1 MDETARGETTVS
13 ERIVD
18 VWDDPASGL
27 TAADFGRWPA
37 PSGDAR
43 IDPDEFAPLLQGALN
58 NGDIS
63 LPVYLVGRC
72 STFPEASGHTPFAA
86 RIIDFVPF
94 VVSAHPETGEPRVT
108 TITKKPI
115 REIVESTSLPA
126 FDSVEREECATKATG
141 GYVDLQMSN
150 AGEPTARIGFVWNA
164 EVSKEDAYA
173 RANAVLAAIERCR
186 SGTQLGDDKALPP
199 GECSTRSAPSSNQAT

>member
-1 MDETARGETTVS
+1 MDETARGENTVS

-18 VWDDPASGL
+18 VWDEPASGR
-27 TAADFGRWPA
+27 TAADCGRWPA

-43 IDPDEFAPLLQGALN
+43 IDPDEFAPLLQGALD
-58 NGDIS
+58 NGDIGV
-63 LPVYLVGRC
+63 PVYLVARC

-94 VVSAHPETGEPRVT
+94 VVTAHPETGEPSVT

-141 GYVDLQMSN
+141 GYVDRQRPRPG
-150 AGEPTARIGFVWNA
+150 APT
-164 EVSKEDAYA
+164 
-173 RANAVLAAIERCR
+173 
-186 SGTQLGDDKALPP
+186 
-199 GECSTRSAPSSNQAT
+199 